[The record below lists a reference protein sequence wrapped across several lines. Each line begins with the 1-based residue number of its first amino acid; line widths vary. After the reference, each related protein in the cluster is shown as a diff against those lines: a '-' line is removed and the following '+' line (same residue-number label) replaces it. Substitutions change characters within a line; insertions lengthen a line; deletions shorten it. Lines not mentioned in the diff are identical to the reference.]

1 MTFKQQS
8 VAIIGAGPAGLMAA
22 EIVSLAGIK
31 VNVYDAMP
39 SAGRKFLIA
48 GKGGM
53 NITHAEPF
61 ERLLSRYA
69 DKRAVLEPM
78 LTDFP
83 PQTLRN
89 WVKDLGLDTFVGS
102 SGRVFPTEMKAAPL
116 LRTWLHRL
124 KLHGVQFHMRHNW
137 QGWTDSGELRFIS
150 LDEEKFVAADA
161 TVLALGGGSWPQLGS
176 NGHWL
181 PLLAERAIEI
191 APLKPA
197 NCGFEVSWSDYFRA
211 KCAGS
216 PLKSI
221 RLSFAADGEVLSRV
235 GELMLTEYG
244 VEGGLI
250 YAFSAPLREQIAS
263 HGSVSVSVDLCPDR
277 DLANIQARLA
287 KPRGKDSLANHLRK
301 CLGLD
306 AAKVALL
313 REILSAEAMNDINI
327 LAEALKA
334 LTITLSA
341 ARPLAEAIST
351 AGGVSF
357 NSLDCHL
364 MLHRLPGVFCA
375 GEMLDWEAPTGGYL
389 LTACMATGR
398 AAGLGA
404 VNWLQSLREN

>member
-1 MTFKQQS
+1 MTFNQPT

-22 EIVSLAGIK
+22 EILSLAGIK

-39 SAGRKFLIA
+39 SAGRKFLMA

-61 ERLLSRYA
+61 DRFLSRYA
-69 DKRAVLEPM
+69 EQREALEPI
-78 LTDFP
+78 LTGFP
-83 PQTLRN
+83 PQMLRE
-89 WVKDLGLDTFVGS
+89 WIKGLGLDTFVGS
-102 SGRVFPTEMKAAPL
+102 SGRVFPTDMKAAPL
-116 LRTWLHRL
+116 LRSWLHRL
-124 KLHGVQFHMRHNW
+124 KWHGVKFYMRHHW
-137 QGWTDSGELRFIS
+137 QGWTKHGELCFIGPGG
-150 LDEEKFVAADA
+150 DTTPVAVDA

-181 PLLAERAIEI
+181 PVLAERAIEI

-197 NCGFEVSWSDYFRA
+197 NCGFEVAWSDYFRERF
-211 KCAGS
+211 AGH
-216 PLKSI
+216 PLKTV
-221 RLSFAADGEVLSRV
+221 RLSFVDADGERISRS

-250 YAFSAPLREQIAS
+250 YAVSAYLRDLITS
-263 HGSVSVSVDLCPDR
+263 HGSVLVNLDLCPDR

-287 KPRGKDSLANHLRK
+287 KPRGKDSLTNHLRK
-301 CLGLD
+301 SLGLD
-306 AAKVALL
+306 AAKAALL
-313 REILSAEAMNDINI
+313 REALPAEAMNDINL
-327 LAEALKA
+327 LAEALKS
-334 LTITLSA
+334 LPIRLSA

-357 NSLDCHL
+357 KSLDRHL
-364 MLHRLPGVFCA
+364 MLRRLPGVFCA

-398 AAGLGA
+398 AAGLG
-404 VNWLQSLREN
+404 VLNWLQSPG